1 MEERK
6 NFTGR
11 QKSIVLA
18 AVALALAGTVVL
30 TAFSTGS
37 NKTETVYKET
47 TAERGT
53 LTAGISETGI
63 ASIQEV
69 KVNFD
74 QTATIE
80 EIYVVTGQKVQKG
93 DPIAKISVS
102 SLQEEMNQK
111 EIELVTAQLDLQ
123 KAQNNLTTETL
134 QAQLDRETNLGYATS
149 AQEEYDLEVAQL
161 ELDLETASQNLL
173 DAKQKRSYYQK
184 ILDGKEINEDKYNN
198 YKELTDDELEDM
210 IDDLDTQ
217 IDTLTLKYHQ
227 AEINAEQGKK
237 KAELTMRQNLIKS
250 DTADALYENT
260 IAELEAKV
268 QTAQLKVEELQG
280 DIDEAASYLADG
292 IITATSDGT
301 VMSVNY
307 AVGDKIKNT
316 DSLTSSPIAVIGNT
330 DVVYVSVS
338 VDQEDIGSLEIGDPA
353 QVVLSAFED
362 TYYDAVIYSIS
373 TSPAMGGTSTVSYA
387 VTVQLQG
394 DTSGIFNGMSATV
407 TFVSKQVED
416 VIYVSNRAVTVEDGK
431 SYVKIKDE
439 NGEAVKTEVTTGFS
453 DGSNVEIQSGV
464 NEGDIV
470 LIESKVSSK

>member
-1 MEERK
+1 M
-6 NFTGR
+6 
-11 QKSIVLA
+11 
-18 AVALALAGTVVL
+18 
-30 TAFSTGS
+30 
-37 NKTETVYKET
+37 
-47 TAERGT
+47 
-53 LTAGISETGI
+53 
-63 ASIQEV
+63 
-69 KVNFD
+69 
-74 QTATIE
+74 
-80 EIYVVTGQKVQKG
+80 
-93 DPIAKISVS
+93 
-102 SLQEEMNQK
+102 
-111 EIELVTAQLDLQ
+111 
-123 KAQNNLTTETL
+123 
-134 QAQLDRETNLGYATS
+134 
-149 AQEEYDLEVAQL
+149 AQL

-173 DAKQKRSYYQK
+173 AAKQKRSYYQK

-268 QTAQLKVEELQG
+268 QTAQLKVEELQS

-316 DSLTSSPIAVIGNT
+316 DSLTSSPLAVIGNT

>member
-173 DAKQKRSYYQK
+173 DAKQKRSY
-184 ILDGKEINEDKYNN
+184 
-198 YKELTDDELEDM
+198 
-210 IDDLDTQ
+210 
-217 IDTLTLKYHQ
+217 
-227 AEINAEQGKK
+227 
-237 KAELTMRQNLIKS
+237 
-250 DTADALYENT
+250 
-260 IAELEAKV
+260 
-268 QTAQLKVEELQG
+268 
-280 DIDEAASYLADG
+280 
-292 IITATSDGT
+292 
-301 VMSVNY
+301 
-307 AVGDKIKNT
+307 
-316 DSLTSSPIAVIGNT
+316 
-330 DVVYVSVS
+330 
-338 VDQEDIGSLEIGDPA
+338 
-353 QVVLSAFED
+353 
-362 TYYDAVIYSIS
+362 
-373 TSPAMGGTSTVSYA
+373 
-387 VTVQLQG
+387 
-394 DTSGIFNGMSATV
+394 
-407 TFVSKQVED
+407 
-416 VIYVSNRAVTVEDGK
+416 
-431 SYVKIKDE
+431 
-439 NGEAVKTEVTTGFS
+439 
-453 DGSNVEIQSGV
+453 
-464 NEGDIV
+464 
-470 LIESKVSSK
+470 